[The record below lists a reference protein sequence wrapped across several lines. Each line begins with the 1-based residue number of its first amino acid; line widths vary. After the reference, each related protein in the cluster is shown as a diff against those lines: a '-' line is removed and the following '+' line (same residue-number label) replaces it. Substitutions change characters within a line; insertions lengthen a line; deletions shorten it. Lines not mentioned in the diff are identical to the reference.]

1 MGSGGYN
8 ERKMDAG
15 TSAAVIAG
23 ITVLGKPAA
32 ELVKDF
38 VGRVF
43 GPTADAVG
51 TAVADPFVQF
61 NKRRALRSEH
71 ILLES
76 AKLLAERGHEPKA
89 VPDAILLPLLNH
101 SSLVDDEHLQR
112 LWAQLLA
119 SAASEDSASKVRPA
133 FPQILSEMTY
143 EEAHL
148 FKHIWE
154 HGKESNAMSF
164 HVDEIVSSY
173 GSFYDSTLQSW
184 EYYLMFDN
192 LCRLRLI
199 ELHPQISGRAVSDA
213 MGALQ
218 RGYDATEARITIE
231 PGVDDRLFLTVMGEE
246 FMEACLGPADSDAP
260 TRGV

>member
-1 MGSGGYN
+1 
-8 ERKMDAG
+8 MDAG

-32 ELVKDF
+32 EVVKDF

-43 GPTADAVG
+43 GPTTDAIG

-61 NKRRALRSEH
+61 NKRRALRSEYV
-71 ILLES
+71 LLES
-76 AKLLAERGHEPKA
+76 AKLLAQCGHEPKA
-89 VPDAILLPLLNH
+89 VPDTILLPLLNH

-112 LWAQLLA
+112 LWVQLLA
-119 SAASEDSASKVRPA
+119 SAASGDGASKVRPA

-154 HGKESNAMSF
+154 RGEEHKAMSF
-164 HVDEIVSSY
+164 HVDEIMSSY
-173 GSFYDSTLQSW
+173 GLLYQSTLRPW

-199 ELHPQISGRAVSDA
+199 ELHPQISGRAVSEA
-213 MGALQ
+213 MGTLQ
-218 RGYDATEARITIE
+218 HGYDAREARITIE
-231 PGVDDRLFLTVMGEE
+231 PGVDDRLFLTVMGGE
-246 FMEACLGPADSDAP
+246 FMEACLGPAAADAP
-260 TRGV
+260 RKDA